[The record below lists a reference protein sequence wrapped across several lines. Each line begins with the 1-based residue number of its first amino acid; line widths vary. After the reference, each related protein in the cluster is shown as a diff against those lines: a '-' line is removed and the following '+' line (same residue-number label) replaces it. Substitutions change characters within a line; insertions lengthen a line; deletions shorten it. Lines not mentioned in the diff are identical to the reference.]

1 MEQATRQ
8 LKLEVAYARA
18 DQQVLAEVQVP
29 EGATVREAIEASRVL
44 SRFPEIDLEKS
55 KVGVYGKV
63 VPLDT
68 VVKNGDRVEIYRA
81 LIGDPK
87 EIRKLRAAEGK
98 KMKRGVKVR
107 CLVSKKHYLMVRPL
121 SYLMWWYCVNKMQ
134 ILLSFALAHLKP
146 KPPLLLKCMTM
157 YRPISGYK
165 RRFTKKIKNHK
176 QLRNNQKPV
185 NLEVTLLLNS
195 PTKKPLIHIKGFFY
209 AKRY

>member
-44 SRFPEIDLEKS
+44 ARFPEIDLEKS

-98 KMKRGVKVR
+98 KMKRG
-107 CLVSKKHYLMVRPL
+107 
-121 SYLMWWYCVNKMQ
+121 
-134 ILLSFALAHLKP
+134 AGA
-146 KPPLLLKCMTM
+146 
-157 YRPISGYK
+157 
-165 RRFTKKIKNHK
+165 
-176 QLRNNQKPV
+176 
-185 NLEVTLLLNS
+185 ED
-195 PTKKPLIHIKGFFY
+195 
-209 AKRY
+209 